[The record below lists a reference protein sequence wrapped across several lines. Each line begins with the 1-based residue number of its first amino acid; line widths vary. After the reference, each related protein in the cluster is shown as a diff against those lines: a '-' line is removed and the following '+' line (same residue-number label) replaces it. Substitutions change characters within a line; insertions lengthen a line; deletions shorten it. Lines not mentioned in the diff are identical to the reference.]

1 MIKAILFDAF
11 GTLAEITE
19 RRRPYTK
26 LLSLADTKTRPTHAD
41 YATIVM
47 ARDWAIQETAD
58 WLGVT
63 QDQAQEAGVFEGLA
77 TELISMRLF
86 PEAAETHAQLRANG
100 FTLGIC
106 SNLAQPYSAP
116 LRALLPF
123 EMDAYVWSFEVG
135 AIKPGPI
142 IYQAACEAL
151 QVKPD
156 EILMVGDT
164 YDADCL
170 GPRKLGMQALHLAR
184 RGCSPDSTFLK
195 SLSGLH
201 MICAPGGRA
210 W

>member
-1 MIKAILFDAF
+1 
-11 GTLAEITE
+11 
-19 RRRPYTK
+19 
-26 LLSLADTKTRPTHAD
+26 
-41 YATIVM
+41 
-47 ARDWAIQETAD
+47 
-58 WLGVT
+58 
-63 QDQAQEAGVFEGLA
+63 
-77 TELISMRLF
+77 
-86 PEAAETHAQLRANG
+86 
-100 FTLGIC
+100 
-106 SNLAQPYSAP
+106 
-116 LRALLPF
+116 
-123 EMDAYVWSFEVG
+123 MDAYVWSFEVG

>member
-86 PEAAETHAQLRANG
+86 PEAAETLAQLRANG

>member
-26 LLSLADTKTRPTHAD
+26 LLSLTDTKTRPTHAD

-63 QDQAQEAGVFEGLA
+63 QDQAQEAGVFEGLT

-86 PEAAETHAQLRANG
+86 PEAAETLAQLRANG

>member
-11 GTLAEITE
+11 GTLAEIAE
-19 RRRPYTK
+19 RRRPYAK

-63 QDQAQEAGVFEGLA
+63 QTQAQEAGVFEGLV
-77 TELISMRLF
+77 TELMSMRLF
-86 PEAAETHAQLRANG
+86 PEAAETLAQLRANG

-135 AIKPGPI
+135 AIKPSPI
-142 IYQAACEAL
+142 IFQAACEAL

-156 EILMVGDT
+156 EILMIGDT
-164 YDADCL
+164 YEADCL
-170 GPRKLGMQALHLAR
+170 GPRMHEMQALHLAR
-184 RGCSPDSTFLK
+184 TGCSPDSIFLK